1 MAFSLRQL
9 KIRQQI
15 LLVTLPPLF
24 VLVCAIGVLFY
35 AYWMAR
41 LSDRTIRKSEESVA
55 LAQGVARQ
63 LAEMHMAVRGY
74 LYSHNP
80 TVLKPYE
87 KWAPQLPSELA
98 SLRELEADSPAQVEA
113 VDRLAAGVAR
123 WENEWANPL
132 IMHIQQGQS
141 PERGALVEEGEQRM
155 SALRDQIEKL
165 LAEDRAQNAATTV
178 HTEQSM
184 RHMLELGVGL
194 GVLLAALL
202 LVLTRVVT
210 RLITGPVEQLIDAS
224 ERVSRGDFHPA
235 LPPAS
240 ANEFGQLSQ
249 SFLHMTKALRQE
261 REELAALNKFSEAV
275 TQCTSDLEVYDH
287 ILHSLRER
295 FQPRQVIIFILK
307 SPENYLEAAAS
318 LQALPEQLRA
328 WPVIEEPR
336 SCKAVRMGR
345 PFMVNDVTQE
355 PLCPADFLPPSEGS
369 YYCGPLIAGGII
381 IGAVRLE
388 GAPAWTPDRSSLLE
402 GYLSGAATAL
412 SNLRLLQTM
421 KTQANV
427 DELTGLYNR
436 RFLEDYAHK
445 LLAMASRKAT
455 SVSVIM
461 MDLDHFKTFNDRYGH
476 EVGDRILRAF
486 AKTVSQAM
494 RETNLAAR
502 HGGEEFVVLL
512 PDTGARECQ
521 MVAER
526 IRKAVERM
534 VVPSGSE
541 KPLPKITVSAGIAV
555 YPEHGRNV
563 EELLI
568 ASDKA
573 LYESKRAGRNR
584 TTLYVEQ
591 GEPAEP
597 AG

>member
-15 LLVTLPPLF
+15 LMVTLPPLF
-24 VLVCAIGVLFY
+24 VLACSIGVLFY

-41 LSDRTIRKSEESVA
+41 LSDRATRKSEESVA
-55 LAQGVARQ
+55 LAQSVARQ

-74 LYSHNP
+74 VFTRSAA
-80 TVLKPYE
+80 VLKPYE
-87 KWAPQLPSELA
+87 KWAPQLPAEL
-98 SLRELEADSPAQVEA
+98 SRLRDLESDSAAQVAA
-113 VDRLAAGVAR
+113 VDSLAAGIAR

-132 IMHIQQGQS
+132 IEDVQ
-141 PERGALVEEGEQRM
+141 RGVETNRQTMIEEGEGRM
-155 SALRDQIEKL
+155 GDLRGEIEKL
-165 LAEDRAQNAATTV
+165 LAEDKAQNAAITIS
-178 HTEQSM
+178 TELSM

-194 GVLLAALL
+194 GLLLAAVL
-202 LVLTRVVT
+202 LVLTRVAT
-210 RLITGPVEQLIDAS
+210 RLIAGPVEQLIDAS
-224 ERVSRGDFHPA
+224 ERVSRGDFQPD

-240 ANEFGQLSQ
+240 ENEFGQLSL
-249 SFLHMTKALRQE
+249 SFSHMTKALRQE

-275 TQCTSDLEVYDH
+275 TQCTSEFEVYDH
-287 ILHSLRER
+287 ILHSLKER
-295 FQPRQVIIFILK
+295 FQPRQAIIFILK
-307 SPENYLEAAAS
+307 SPENYLEASAS
-318 LQALPEQLRA
+318 LLPLPEHVRS

-345 PFMVNDVTQE
+345 PFMANDVSQE
-355 PLCPADFLPPSEGS
+355 PLCPADFLPPSEGT

-388 GAPAWTPDRSSLLE
+388 GAPPWTPDRSSLLE

-436 RFLEDYAHK
+436 RFLEDYARK
-445 LLAMASRKAT
+445 LLAMASRKRT
-455 SVSVIM
+455 PVSVIM
-461 MDLDHFKTFNDRYGH
+461 MDLDHFKTFNDRFGH
-476 EVGDRILRAF
+476 ELGDRILRQF

-512 PDTGARECQ
+512 PDTGARDCLA
-521 MVAER
+521 VAER

-534 VVPSGSE
+534 VVPSGTDQ
-541 KPLPKITVSAGIAV
+541 PLPRITVSAGIAV
-555 YPEHGRNV
+555 YPEHGHTV
-563 EELLI
+563 DELLV

-573 LYESKRAGRNR
+573 LYESKRTGRNR

-591 GEPAEP
+591 TEP

>member
-24 VLVCAIGVLFY
+24 VLACAIGVLFY

-41 LSDRTIRKSEESVA
+41 LSDRATRKSEDGVA
-55 LAQGVARQ
+55 LAQSVARQ

-74 LYSHNP
+74 LFTHNA

-87 KWAPQLPSELA
+87 KWAPQIPAEL
-98 SLRELEADSPAQVEA
+98 SLLRDLESDTAAQVDA
-113 VDRLAAGVAR
+113 VDRLAAGIAR

-132 IMHIQQGQS
+132 IAHVQQGET
-141 PERGALVEEGEQRM
+141 PDRGPLIENGEERM
-155 SALRDQIEKL
+155 SDLRAQIEKL
-165 LAEDRAQNAATTV
+165 LAEDKAQNAATTLR
-178 HTEQSM
+178 TEQSM

-202 LVLTRVVT
+202 LVLTRVAT
-210 RLITGPVEQLIDAS
+210 RLIAGPVEQLIDAS
-224 ERVSRGDFHPA
+224 ERVSRGDFQPV
-235 LPPAS
+235 LPPPS
-240 ANEFGQLSQ
+240 ENEFGLLSQ
-249 SFLHMTKALRQE
+249 SFSHMTKALRQE

-287 ILHSLRER
+287 ILHALKER

-307 SPENYLEAAAS
+307 SPENYLEASAS
-318 LQALPEQLRA
+318 LLPLPEHLRS

-345 PFMVNDVTQE
+345 PFLVSDVSQE

-388 GAPAWTPDRSSLLE
+388 GAPNWTSDRTSLLE

-436 RFLEDYAHK
+436 RFLEDYARK
-445 LLAMASRKAT
+445 LLAMASRKRT

-461 MDLDHFKTFNDRYGH
+461 MDLDHFKTFNDRFGH
-476 EVGDRILRAF
+476 ELGDRILRQF

-512 PDTGARECQ
+512 PDTGARDCLA
-521 MVAER
+521 VAER

-534 VVPSGSE
+534 VVPSGTDQ
-541 KPLPKITVSAGIAV
+541 PLPKITVSAGIAV
-555 YPEHGRNV
+555 YPEHGHTV

-573 LYESKRAGRNR
+573 LYESKRTGRNR
-584 TTLYVEQ
+584 TTLYIEQ
-591 GEPAEP
+591 TEP

>member
-24 VLVCAIGVLFY
+24 VLACSIGVLFY

-41 LSDRTIRKSEESVA
+41 LSDRATRKSEESVA
-55 LAQGVARQ
+55 LAQSVARQ

-74 LYSHNP
+74 LFTHS
-80 TVLKPYE
+80 TSVLKPYQ
-87 KWAPQLPSELA
+87 KWGPQLPAEL
-98 SLRELEADSPAQVEA
+98 SRLRDLESDSGAQVSA
-113 VDRLAAGVAR
+113 VDDLAAGIAR

-132 IMHIQQGQS
+132 IAAVQRGESTDRQTLIEDG
-141 PERGALVEEGEQRM
+141 ERRM
-155 SALRDQIEKL
+155 GKLRDQIEEL
-165 LAEDRAQNAATTV
+165 LAEDKAQNAAITV
-178 HTEQSM
+178 STELSM

-194 GVLLAALL
+194 GLLLAAVL
-202 LVLTRVVT
+202 LVLTRVAT
-210 RLITGPVEQLIDAS
+210 RLIAGPVQQLIAAS
-224 ERVSRGDFHPA
+224 EGVSRGDFDPR
-235 LPPAS
+235 LPPPS
-240 ANEFGQLSQ
+240 ENEFGQLSL
-249 SFLHMTKALRQE
+249 SFSHMTKALRQE
-261 REELAALNKFSEAV
+261 REEMAALNKFSEAV
-275 TQCTSDLEVYDH
+275 TQCTSEFEVYDQ
-287 ILHSLRER
+287 ILHSLKER
-295 FQPRQVIIFILK
+295 FQPRQAIIFILK
-307 SPENYLEAAAS
+307 TPENYLEASAS
-318 LQALPEQLRA
+318 LLPLPEHVRS

-345 PFMVNDVTQE
+345 PFMANDVSQE
-355 PLCPADFLPPSEGS
+355 PLCPADFLPPTEGT
-369 YYCGPLIAGGII
+369 YYCGPLIAGGVIV
-381 IGAVRLE
+381 GAVRLE
-388 GAPAWTPDRSSLLE
+388 GSPAWTLDRSNLLE

-436 RFLEDYAHK
+436 RFLEDYARK
-445 LLAMASRKAT
+445 LLAMASRKGT

-476 EVGDRILRAF
+476 ELGDRILRQF
-486 AKTVSQAM
+486 AKTVSHAM

-512 PDTGARECQ
+512 PDTGARDCLV
-521 MVAER
+521 VAER
-526 IRKAVERM
+526 IRNAVSRM
-534 VVPSGSE
+534 VVPSGTDQ
-541 KPLPKITVSAGIAV
+541 PLPKITVSAGIAV
-555 YPEHGRNV
+555 YPEHGHSV
-563 EELLI
+563 EELLV

-573 LYESKRAGRNR
+573 LYESKRSGRNR

-591 GEPAEP
+591 TEP